1 MKSSTVKRLFR
12 YVLFPLLWI
21 AVWEIVALCV
31 DREVLVPTPFRV
43 AARLWE
49 LMKTADFWQ
58 TVAFSILRIT
68 AGFLAGVL
76 LGTLTGILTAKIP
89 LSDGLLSPLLTVIR
103 ATPVASFIILALV
116 WMGKDAIPVFI
127 SFLMVFPIM
136 QSHVATGVR
145 AVSPQLLE
153 MAHVYRV
160 PPLRRVKALYLPAVL
175 PNFSAGCRTCLGLAW
190 KAGVAAEVISLPV
203 RSIGRQLYYSKL
215 YLETVDVFA
224 WTVTVIVL
232 SLLIEKLLSALL
244 LRLTKGGE
252 QQ

>member
-1 MKSSTVKRLFR
+1 MRNSIVKRLFR

-21 AVWEIVALCV
+21 AVWWIVALCV
-31 DREVLVPTPFRV
+31 NREVLVPTPARV
-43 AARLWE
+43 AVRLWE
-49 LMKTADFWQ
+49 LVRTAGFW
-58 TVAFSILRIT
+58 TAVALSILRVS

-76 LGTLTGILTAKIP
+76 LGTLTGILTAK
-89 LSDGLLSPLLTVIR
+89 LSVSDGLLSPLLTVIR

-116 WMGKDAIPVFI
+116 WMGADAIPVFI

-136 QSHVATGVR
+136 QSHVHTGVR
-145 AVSPQLLE
+145 AVSPELLE

-160 PPLRRVKALYLPAVL
+160 PAARKVKALYVPAVL

-190 KAGVAAEVISLPV
+190 KAGVAAEVLSMPA

-224 WTVTVIVL
+224 WTVTVILL
-232 SLLIEKLLSALL
+232 SLVIEKLLSALL
-244 LRLTKGGE
+244 LRVTKGGE
-252 QQ
+252 RI

>member
-1 MKSSTVKRLFR
+1 MTNSTVRKLLRWLI
-12 YVLFPLLWI
+12 FPLLWI
-21 AVWEIVALCV
+21 GVWQLIALWV
-31 DREVLVPTPFRV
+31 DREVLVPTPWTV
-43 AARLWE
+43 AVRL
-49 LMKTADFWQ
+49 TALLQTAAFWS

-68 AGFLAGVL
+68 AGFLCGVI
-76 LGTLTGILTAKIP
+76 LGTLTGILTAKLP
-89 LSDGLLSPLLTVIR
+89 LSDDLLSPLLTVIR

-136 QSHVATGVR
+136 QSNVGMGVR
-145 AVSPQLLE
+145 STPQALLE
-153 MAHVYRV
+153 MAQVYRV
-160 PPLRRVKALYLPAVL
+160 PSLRRIRAIYFPAVL
-175 PNFSAGCRTCLGLAW
+175 PYFSAGCRTCLGLAW
-190 KAGVAAEVISLPV
+190 KAGVAAEVISLPM

-252 QQ
+252 RK

>member
-1 MKSSTVKRLFR
+1 MNSTAKTLLRKL
-12 YVLFPLLWI
+12 LFPLLWI
-21 AVWEIVALCV
+21 GVWYAVALV
-31 DREVLVPTPFRV
+31 VGREVLVPTPARV
-43 AARLWE
+43 FVRLWE
-49 LMKTADFWQ
+49 LMQTADFWR

-76 LGTLTGILTAKIP
+76 LGTLTGVLTAKLP
-89 LSDGLLSPLLTVIR
+89 VSDGLLSPLLTVIR

-136 QSHVATGVR
+136 QSHVHTGVR
-145 AVSPQLLE
+145 SVSPELLE

-160 PPLRRVKALYLPAVL
+160 PPMRRVKALYFPAVL

-190 KAGVAAEVISLPV
+190 KAGVAAEVISLPA

-232 SLLIEKLLSALL
+232 SLVIEKLLSTLL
-244 LRLTKGGE
+244 VRLTKGGE
-252 QQ
+252 RQ

>member
-1 MKSSTVKRLFR
+1 MKTSTVKSLLR
-12 YVLFPLLWI
+12 YVLSPLLWI
-21 AVWEIVALCV
+21 GVWWIVALCV
-31 DREVLVPTPFRV
+31 DLEVLVPTPARV

-49 LMKTADFWQ
+49 LARTADFWG

-76 LGTLTGILTAKIP
+76 LGTLTGILTAKLP

-116 WMGKDAIPVFI
+116 WMGKEAIPVFI

-136 QSHVATGVR
+136 QSHVHTGVR
-145 AVSPQLLE
+145 AVSPALLE

-160 PPLRRVKALYLPAVL
+160 PPMRRIAALYVPAVL

-190 KAGVAAEVISLPV
+190 KAGVAAEVISLPM
-203 RSIGRQLYYSKL
+203 RSIGRQLYFSKL

-224 WTVTVIVL
+224 WTVTVIAL

-252 QQ
+252 RA

>member
-1 MKSSTVKRLFR
+1 MRNSTVNKLFR
-12 YVLFPLLWI
+12 LVVFPLLWI

-31 DREVLVPTPFRV
+31 DREVLVPTPVRV
-43 AARLWE
+43 FVRLWE
-49 LMKTADFWQ
+49 LVQTADFWN

-76 LGTLTGILTAKIP
+76 LGTLTGILTAKLP
-89 LSDGLLSPLLTVIR
+89 LSEGLLSPLLTVIR

-116 WMGKDAIPVFI
+116 WMGRDAIPVFI

-136 QSHVATGVR
+136 QSHVHTGVR
-145 AVSPQLLE
+145 AVSPARLE
-153 MAHVYRV
+153 MAHVYHV
-160 PPLRRVKALYLPAVL
+160 PPMRRLKALYMPAVL

-190 KAGVAAEVISLPV
+190 KAGVAAEVISLPM

-252 QQ
+252 LQ

>member
-1 MKSSTVKRLFR
+1 MKNSTVKRLFR

-49 LMKTADFWQ
+49 LVKTADFWQ

-76 LGTLTGILTAKIP
+76 LGTLTGILTAKVP

-190 KAGVAAEVISLPV
+190 KAGVAAEVISLPM

-252 QQ
+252 RQ

>member
-1 MKSSTVKRLFR
+1 MKSSTAKKLLR

-49 LMKTADFWQ
+49 LVKTADFWQ

-76 LGTLTGILTAKIP
+76 LGTLTGILTAKVP

-160 PPLRRVKALYLPAVL
+160 PPLRRVRALYLPAVL

-252 QQ
+252 RQ

>member
-1 MKSSTVKRLFR
+1 MKSSTAKKLLR

-49 LMKTADFWQ
+49 LVKTADFWQ

-252 QQ
+252 RQ

>member
-1 MKSSTVKRLFR
+1 MKNSTVKRLFR

-49 LMKTADFWQ
+49 LVKTADFWQ

-190 KAGVAAEVISLPV
+190 KAGVAAEVISLPM

-252 QQ
+252 RQ